1 MNAPRDWEKIVRRME
16 QLLRLKSFP
25 VAFKML
31 ENKEDLRYHSLHPP
45 PGQESHPLPVDYPGP
60 EL

>member
-31 ENKEDLRYHSLHPP
+31 ENKEDLGYHSFPSS
-45 PGQESHPLPVDYPGP
+45 PG
-60 EL
+60 